1 MYLVHKRSVCL
12 GSQISSISLGQ
23 DPVMSVSPDS
33 REKDKSKSYIQ
44 TLSVEEAGIPDST
57 QETLGYLG
65 WDS

>member
-1 MYLVHKRSVCL
+1 MYLVCKGSVCL

-23 DPVMSVSPDS
+23 DQVISVSPDS
-33 REKDKSKSYIQ
+33 REKDTSKSYIQ
-44 TLSVEEAGIPDST
+44 TLIVEEAGIPDSI

>member
-1 MYLVHKRSVCL
+1 
-12 GSQISSISLGQ
+12 
-23 DPVMSVSPDS
+23 MSVSPDS

-44 TLSVEEAGIPDST
+44 TLSVKVAGIPDST